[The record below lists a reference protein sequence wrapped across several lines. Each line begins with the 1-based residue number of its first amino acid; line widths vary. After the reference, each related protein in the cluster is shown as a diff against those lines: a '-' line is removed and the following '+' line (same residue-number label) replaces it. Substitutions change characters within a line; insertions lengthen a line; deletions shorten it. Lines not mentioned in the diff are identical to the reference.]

1 MSFVLVRN
9 TSDVTVS
16 VGGGTRYI
24 YPGAWAA
31 ADADTV
37 AADVAAGRLVVVD
50 DTTVG
55 GASNPEAQ
63 AAKVALDELRASV
76 KPAKAA
82 KATPPPA
89 EPEPEPEPPAG
100 GDN

>member
-16 VGGGTRYI
+16 VGRGARYI

-31 ADADTV
+31 AAADMV

-50 DTTVG
+50 DTAVD

-63 AAKVALDELRASV
+63 AAKVALDELRAAV

-82 KATPPPA
+82 KTTPPPA
-89 EPEPEPEPPAG
+89 EPEPEPEPPVD